1 LYDPL
6 TIGLKYLRYILHAK
20 SGQGHGIHSPFLY
33 SYIRDVLMDQQNEA
47 SWNQIEEMRSELKR
61 DGRIL
66 KIMDR
71 GAGSAFTRSE
81 SRTVASVAKSAAKP
95 RKYGRLLSRMIKRF
109 QPQTILEL
117 GTSLGISTAYM
128 ASVAPTKKVYTIEG
142 AQAIAEVAMEN
153 FQRLGLNNITLLNGD
168 FDEVLPSL
176 LKEIPSPDFV
186 FIDGN
191 HRREPTLSYFKQLMD
206 HRSAHAI
213 YVFDDIHWSKEMEEA
228 WECIQRD
235 ENVLLSVDLFF
246 FGIVFFD
253 PSFRVKQHF
262 QIRY

>member
-1 LYDPL
+1 M
-6 TIGLKYLRYILHAK
+6 YLLRAK

-33 SYIRDVLMDQQNEA
+33 AFIREVLIDRQSHA
-47 SWNQIEEMRSELKR
+47 SWKAIEAMRSELKR
-61 DGRIL
+61 DTRIL
-66 KIMDR
+66 KIRDR

-81 SRTVASVAKSAAKP
+81 TRTVASVARSAAKAK
-95 RKYGRLLSRMIKRF
+95 KYGRLLSRMIQVF
-109 QPQTILEL
+109 QPTTVLEL

-128 ASVAPTKKVYTIEG
+128 ASAASTKKVYTIEG
-142 AQAIAEVAMEN
+142 SQAIADVATEN
-153 FQRLGLNNITLLNGD
+153 FHRLGLTNVTLLPGD
-168 FDEVLPSL
+168 FDEVLPL
-176 LKEIPSPDFV
+176 LLSQIPSPDFV

-191 HRREPTLSYFKQLMD
+191 HRREPTLSYFRQLMD
-206 HRSAHAI
+206 HRSDHAI
-213 YVFDDIHWSKEMEEA
+213 YVFDDIHWSREMEEA
-228 WECIQRD
+228 WDYIQKH